1 MPVAFMRVI
10 SAISAAAIG
19 ALGFVQ
25 MIAGLHAVCNGQQLT
40 LKIDPVGGFLEF

>member
-19 ALGFVQ
+19 AFGFVQ
-25 MIAGLHAVCNGQQLT
+25 MIAGLHAVYNGRQLT
-40 LKIDPVGGFLEF
+40 VKIDPAGGFLET